1 MSVIT
6 CIAPVNIA
14 IIKYW
19 GKRDEDL
26 ILPLNDSIS
35 TTLSMEQ
42 MRATTTIMQSPDFDK
57 DRIWLNGKEESFD
70 NPRLI
75 RCLTE
80 MRRLAGDSPQKDW
93 KIHICSENN
102 FPTAAGLASSAA
114 GYACLVY
121 TLSKVLRVE
130 GDVTAVARQGSGSAC
145 RSLAGGFVH
154 WARGDRADGTDS
166 IAKEIFPL
174 VHWPSLRVLIL
185 VVTDKKKKVS
195 STSGMQR
202 CVETSE
208 LLQYRVSHS
217 VPRRVQD
224 ITKAI
229 ASKDFRTFAEV
240 MMKDSNQFHATALDS
255 FPPAVYMND
264 VSHSI
269 AEMVHTYNNIC
280 GSTKLA
286 YTFDAGPNA
295 CLYLE
300 AADVP
305 EVVALVT
312 RVFPPSPDIVGEYVT
327 GLPVS
332 QAQLPQNLRA
342 NFEPSE
348 AGLLQYCIL
357 TELGSGPKELTDPR
371 CHLLAEDGTP
381 KHLTS

>member
-1 MSVIT
+1 MSIIT

-14 IIKYW
+14 LIKYW
-19 GKRDEDL
+19 GKRDENL

-35 TTLSMEQ
+35 TTLSMDQ
-42 MRATTTIMQSPDFDK
+42 MRATTSIMQSPDLDK
-57 DRIWLNGKEESFD
+57 DRLWLNGKEESFD
-70 NPRLI
+70 NPRLT
-75 RCLTE
+75 RCLSE
-80 MRRLAGDSPQKDW
+80 MRKFAGNSTQRDW

-121 TLSKVLRVE
+121 TLSKVLGVE

-145 RSLAGGFVH
+145 RSLAGGFVR
-154 WARGDRADGTDS
+154 WASGDKADGTDS
-166 IAKEIFPL
+166 VAHQLFTAE
-174 VHWPSLRVLIL
+174 HWPSLRILIL

-217 VPRRVQD
+217 VPRRVQE
-224 ITKAI
+224 ITEAI
-229 ASKDFRTFAEV
+229 AAKDFKRFAEIT
-240 MMKDSNQFHATALDS
+240 MMDSNQFHATALDS
-255 FPPAVYMND
+255 FPPIVYMND

-269 AEMVHTYNNIC
+269 AEMVHRYNNVC
-280 GSTKLA
+280 GATKLA

-305 EVVALVT
+305 QVLSLVS
-312 RVFPPSPDIVGEYVT
+312 RVFPPSSTNVEKYIT
-327 GLPVS
+327 GLSITP
-332 QAQLPQNLRA
+332 AQLPPDLEA
-342 NFEPSE
+342 TFEPNE

-357 TELGSGPKELTDPR
+357 TELGSGPRQVNDPR
-371 CHLLAEDGTP
+371 SHLLADDGNP
-381 KHLTS
+381 KHLNS